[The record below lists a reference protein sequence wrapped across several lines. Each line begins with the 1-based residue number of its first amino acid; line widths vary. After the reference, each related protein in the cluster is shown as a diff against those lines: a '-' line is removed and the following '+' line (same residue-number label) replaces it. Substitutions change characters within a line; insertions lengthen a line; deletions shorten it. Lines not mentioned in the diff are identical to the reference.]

1 MLPSLISQFV
11 VLLKDSSLGFIVGYP
26 ELLRTMQLNYSFF
39 GDKYRFPLFVA
50 VLLIYLTVNISL
62 SRLAV
67 YIQRRSSSQGV

>member
-39 GDKYRFPLFVA
+39 GDRYRFPLFVV
-50 VLLIYLTVNISL
+50 VLLIYLIVNISL
-62 SRLAV
+62 SRVAV
-67 YIQRRSSSQGV
+67 YVERRVTGIA